1 MASPCAE
8 NAPPYVPCRSFQR
21 GFAHP
26 GGGGS
31 AHKPK
36 REREFNE
43 EHNVFINRVPP
54 KLCGRAASLVVTSLA
69 AAKALAKKATAQM
82 VRIAGQGTAA
92 ARTQRARNTR
102 VPSSP

>member
-1 MASPCAE
+1 MTSPCAE

-54 KLCGRAASLVVTSLA
+54 KLCGRAASLVW
-69 AAKALAKKATAQM
+69 
-82 VRIAGQGTAA
+82 
-92 ARTQRARNTR
+92 
-102 VPSSP
+102 